1 MVKYIKFKKR
11 KKVKI
16 MTTLDNVGQKL
27 TGKNQQIKGKIEVAS
42 DQHIKGN
49 IDKLRGKAN
58 EFEAD
63 VKMKVEDS
71 K

>member
-1 MVKYIKFKKR
+1 MG
-11 KKVKI
+11 
-16 MTTLDNVGQKL
+16 TLDNVSQKL
-27 TGKNQQIKGKIEVAS
+27 KGQAQQVKGKLEDAS
-42 DQHIKGN
+42 GQHGKGN

-63 VKMKVEDS
+63 MKMKVSDA